1 MASIVLFHSVLGLR
15 PAVLA
20 DAERLRAAG
29 HDVSTPDLFH
39 GQVFDDVDAGM
50 SHRSTLDMSD
60 LLAKATDAPDVMD
73 GAKVYA
79 GYSFRAG
86 FALWLV
92 ETRPDAAAGLF
103 LSAGDP
109 PEGDWPSV
117 PAQAHAATD
126 DPWVEDEGLATLARL
141 GVDVFRYQSGGHL
154 FADPGLP
161 DYDARSAEL
170 MWRRVL
176 QFLERLPG

>member
-1 MASIVLFHSVLGLR
+1 MASVLLLHSVLGLR

-39 GQVFDDVDAGM
+39 GVVFDDVDAGM
-50 SHRSTLDMSD
+50 SHRSTLDMAD
-60 LLAKATDAPDVMD
+60 LLAKVTDAADAVD
-73 GAKVYA
+73 GPKVYA
-79 GYSFRAG
+79 GFSFGAG
-86 FALWLV
+86 FAQWLV
-92 ETRPDAAAGLF
+92 ETRPDAAGGLF

-109 PEGDWPSV
+109 PEGDWPDV

-126 DPWVEDEGLATLARL
+126 DPWVEEEGLATLARL
-141 GVDVFRYQSGGHL
+141 GVDVFRYQGGHL

-161 DYDARSAEL
+161 DYDRDSAEL
-170 MWRRVL
+170 MWQRVL
-176 QFLERLPG
+176 QFLERLPV